1 LGDVKKLTVM
11 GQLQNVHEHLNCYL
25 YDNNKDP
32 IIQVFD
38 LKKDDIFLTVGIYNQ
53 IIFLLEGNIT
63 YSYGKYLNTNFPEKS
78 FLLFPHGFKC
88 AMKINED
95 SKIVVVN
102 LLKINFC
109 NHFSLEM
116 LYKLNGSIKLE
127 PAHHSLK
134 INKVV
139 QDFLTNLVDTIRDGL
154 KCAYLHELKQKELLY
169 YMRAYYPKKDLFAFF
184 SPILSDDIVFSEL
197 IYKNLDKV
205 KTITE
210 LADVVNYSVSG
221 FKKRFVKVFGV
232 SPYHWII
239 KEKAKKIYYE
249 INCTQKSFKEIS
261 IEFNFSSSAH
271 FDKFCKKEF
280 GMSPGLIRNT
290 TKSDSVINF

>member
-1 LGDVKKLTVM
+1 M
-11 GQLQNVHEHLNCYL
+11 GKLQNATEHLNCYL

-38 LKKDDIFLTVGIYNQ
+38 LKKDDIFLTVGTYNQ
-53 IIFLLEGNIT
+53 IIFHLKGNIT
-63 YSYGKYLNTNFPEKS
+63 YSYGAYLNKDFKENT

-88 AMKINED
+88 AIKAKED
-95 SKIVVVN
+95 SQIFVVN

-116 LYKLNGSIKLE
+116 LYRLNESIKLE
-127 PAHHSLK
+127 TSHYPLET
-134 INKVV
+134 NKVID
-139 QDFLTNLVDTIRDGL
+139 DFLKNLVDTIGDGL

-169 YMRAYYPKKDLFAFF
+169 YLRAYYSKKDLFAFF

-197 IYKNLDKV
+197 IYKNVDKV

-210 LADVVNYSVSG
+210 LADIVNYSVSG
-221 FKKRFVKVFGV
+221 FKKRFVRIFGV
-232 SPYHWII
+232 SPYHWMI
-239 KEKAKKIYYE
+239 KEKAKKVYYE

-280 GMSPGLIRNT
+280 GMSPGVIRNA
-290 TKSDSVINF
+290 TKAGSVINF

>member
-1 LGDVKKLTVM
+1 V
-11 GQLQNVHEHLNCYL
+11 

-38 LKKDDIFLTVGIYNQ
+38 LKKDEIFLTIGNYNQ
-53 IIFLLEGNIT
+53 IIFLLKGQIV
-63 YSYGKYLNTNFPEKS
+63 YSYGEYVNNDFEENT

-88 AMKINED
+88 AMKIKED
-95 SKIVVVN
+95 SRIIVVN

-116 LYKLNGSIKLE
+116 LYKLNGKIKLDSSHFALQTHE
-127 PAHHSLK
+127 I
-134 INKVV
+134 INE
-139 QDFLTNLVDTIRDGL
+139 FLNNLIKTVNDGL

-169 YMRAYYPKKDLFAFF
+169 YLRAYYSKKDLFSFF
-184 SPILSDDIVFSEL
+184 APILSDDIVFSEL
-197 IYKNLDKV
+197 IHKNIDKI
-205 KTITE
+205 KTISE
-210 LADVVNYSVSG
+210 LADIVNYSVSG
-221 FKKRFVKVFGV
+221 FKKRFVKIFGV

-280 GMSPGLIRNT
+280 GMSPGTIRNS
-290 TKSDSVINF
+290 TKLNSVINF

>member
-1 LGDVKKLTVM
+1 M
-11 GQLQNVHEHLNCYL
+11 RQLQNASEHLNCYL

-32 IIQVFD
+32 IIQHFNFEKNE
-38 LKKDDIFLTVGIYNQ
+38 LFITAGTYNQ
-53 IIFLLEGNIT
+53 IIFLLKGNVT
-63 YSYGKYLNTNFPEKS
+63 FSYGKHLNIDLNEGS
-78 FLLFPHGFKC
+78 FLLLPHGFKS
-88 AMKINED
+88 AIKMKDD
-95 SKIVVVN
+95 STIVTVN

-116 LYKLNGSIKLE
+116 LYKLNKDIKMDIS
-127 PAHHSLK
+127 PYPLK
-134 INKVV
+134 INSVIR
-139 QDFLTNLVDTIRDGL
+139 DFLNNLVYTMSDGL

-169 YMRAYYPKKDLFAFF
+169 YMRAYYPKKDLFSFF
-184 SPILSDDIVFSEL
+184 VPILSDDIVFSEL

-210 LADVVNYSVSG
+210 LADIVNYSVSG

-232 SPYHWII
+232 SPYHWIL

-249 INCTQKSFKEIS
+249 INCSQKSFKEIS
-261 IEFNFSSSAH
+261 IEFDFSSSAH

-280 GMSPGLIRNT
+280 GMSPGVIRNNNN
-290 TKSDSVINF
+290 KLNSVTSMNS

>member
-1 LGDVKKLTVM
+1 MGDVKIIFM
-11 GQLQNVHEHLNCYL
+11 GQLQNKNEHLNCYL

-32 IIQVFD
+32 IIQIID
-38 LKKDDIFLTVGIYNQ
+38 LKKNDIFLTIGIYNQ
-53 IIFLLEGNIT
+53 IIFLLNGDIT
-63 YSYGKYLNTNFPEKS
+63 YSYGKYLNKNFEEGT

-88 AMKINED
+88 AMKVKED
-95 SKIVVVN
+95 SKIIIIN

-116 LYKLNGSIKLE
+116 LYKLNESVKLE
-127 PAHHSLK
+127 AAHYSLK
-134 INKVV
+134 INKVID
-139 QDFLTNLVDTIRDGL
+139 DFLNNILNTIGDGL

-169 YMRAYYPKKDLFAFF
+169 YLRAYYTKKDLFAFF
-184 SPILSDDIVFSEL
+184 LPILSDDIVFSEL
-197 IYKNLDKV
+197 IYKNVDKI
-205 KTITE
+205 KTIAD
-210 LADVVNYSVSG
+210 LADMVNYSVSG
-221 FKKRFVKVFGV
+221 FKKRFVKIFGV

-280 GMSPGLIRNT
+280 GMSPGVIRNA
-290 TKSDSVINF
+290 TKSGSVVNF